1 MKTTWMNKSF
11 SAVLFFAVLGCVSSP
26 TAKQAGTEFK
36 LKTIEEKSLDNG
48 LRVIFIK
55 DTALPRIGYTLF
67 FPAGSA
73 KDPVGQEGLAAMT
86 VSLLDQGTTKKSALQ
101 IADDFAQLGSS
112 FNEGASQDYTMVS
125 TSGLSKYQRDL
136 LNMFSDVVIN
146 PSFANAEIERKR
158 SQVLAELAQAQ
169 DNPGGYAD
177 LLLEQENYQEH
188 PYSHPI
194 SGKIESV
201 KKIGRAQILA
211 QYQNYY
217 RPNNAWLAVYGNY
230 DAQLVEQ
237 VEKVFGSWKRHPM
250 DKENLHAIP
259 KDGEKSIKLFS
270 KSGLQ
275 QTQIRMGQIGIAR
288 NNPDFLKLRLANIVL
303 GGAFASRLNQR
314 VRDDLGLTYSI
325 SSSSETRRETGS
337 FEISTFTRND
347 KAGETIKNTFSVV
360 EEFRKNGINQ
370 KELDAAKALLIGQFP
385 AAIET
390 VDRLAFNLL
399 ILRMNN
405 ISDSYLTQFFS
416 NVNGIT
422 LSEVNAVIKTYVR
435 PENFKTVVYADAAQV
450 QEQLRALE
458 QIAGPLKIEQ
468 VK

>member
-1 MKTTWMNKSF
+1 MKNTWMM
-11 SAVLFFAVLGCVSSP
+11 AALFLVILGCASSP
-26 TAKQAGTEFK
+26 NSKTATTEFK
-36 LKTIEEKSLDNG
+36 LKPIEEVTLENG

-67 FPAGSA
+67 IPAGSA

-86 VSLLDQGTTKKSALQ
+86 VSLLDQGSKNKTALQ
-101 IADDFAQLGSS
+101 ITDDFAQLGSS

-125 TSGLSKYQRDL
+125 TSGLAKYQGQL
-136 LNMFSDVVIN
+136 LKMFSDVVIN
-146 PSFANAEIERKR
+146 PAFSKTEIERKR
-158 SQVLAELAQAQ
+158 SQVLAEIAQSQ

-177 LLLEQENYQEH
+177 ILAEQENYQEH

-194 SGKIESV
+194 SGKAESV
-201 KKIGRAQILA
+201 KKIDRAQILA
-211 QYQNYY
+211 HYQYYY
-217 RPNNAWLAVYGNY
+217 RPNNAWLAVHGNY
-230 DAQLVEQ
+230 DAGMIEEV
-237 VEKVFGSWKRHPM
+237 KKAFSSWGKKDI

-259 KDGEKSIKLFS
+259 QNGPKGIKLFT
-270 KSGLQ
+270 KAGLQ
-275 QTQIRMGQIGIAR
+275 QTQIRLAHIGIAR
-288 NNPDFLKLRLANIVL
+288 SNPDFLKLRLANVIL

-325 SSSSETRRETGS
+325 SSASDTRRETGS
-337 FEISTFTRND
+337 IEISTFTRND
-347 KAGETIKNTFSVV
+347 KAGETIKNTFQVV
-360 EEFRKNGINQ
+360 EEFRKNGATQ

-399 ILRMNN
+399 ILRMNG
-405 ISDSYLTQFFS
+405 IPDSYLTQFFS
-416 NVNGIT
+416 NVNSIT
-422 LSEVNAVIKTYVR
+422 LSEVNAVIKAYIH
-435 PENFKTVVYADAAQV
+435 PDHFKTVVYADAAQV

-458 QIAGPLKIEQ
+458 AVAGPLKVEA